1 MNNPTPNLAP
11 RIPSMKSQEKRIDK
25 LKQVLERLSRGEIVQ
40 NRQLKTV
47 LGAEGY
53 ARYCYDYREQEQ
65 LREIL
70 ADKPKEIIE
79 YERRLKAAT
88 FAYNKADSK
97 SIKGQ
102 HKSASKMFN
111 YTDTLFERLA
121 EYLSEKIAGDLD
133 LEAWFDRTVETTP
146 ENSFGLSPDSFPQV
160 ITSRSLNNAG
170 GGHLVNKRTIREV
183 KIDAV
188 KAILE
193 ELTSPKQETVVDTTD
208 QMARFK
214 RLRQLSGD

>member
-1 MNNPTPNLAP
+1 
-11 RIPSMKSQEKRIDK
+11 MKSKEKRIDK
-25 LKQVLERLSRGEIVQ
+25 LREVLERLSRRKTVQ

-70 ADKPKEIIE
+70 ANKPKVITE

-88 FAYNKADSK
+88 FSYNKADNK
-97 SIKGQ
+97 SLKGQ

-170 GGHLVNKRTIREV
+170 GGHLINKLTIREV

-188 KAILE
+188 KTILE
-193 ELTSPKQETVVDTTD
+193 ELTALEQETVVDTTD

>member
-1 MNNPTPNLAP
+1 M
-11 RIPSMKSQEKRIDK
+11 
-25 LKQVLERLSRGEIVQ
+25 
-40 NRQLKTV
+40 
-47 LGAEGY
+47 
-53 ARYCYDYREQEQ
+53 
-65 LREIL
+65 
-70 ADKPKEIIE
+70 
-79 YERRLKAAT
+79 
-88 FAYNKADSK
+88 
-97 SIKGQ
+97 
-102 HKSASKMFN
+102 
-111 YTDTLFERLA
+111 
-121 EYLSEKIAGDLD
+121 
-133 LEAWFDRTVETTP
+133 EAWFDRTVEATP

-193 ELTSPKQETVVDTTD
+193 ELTALEQETVVDTTD

>member
-1 MNNPTPNLAP
+1 MQISP
-11 RIPSMKSQEKRIDK
+11 
-25 LKQVLERLSRGEIVQ
+25 LKQIAKIQKIIERLSRGKIVQ

-70 ADKPKEIIE
+70 ANKPKVITE

-88 FAYNKADSK
+88 FSYNKAVSK
-97 SIKGQ
+97 SIKRQ
-102 HKSASKMFN
+102 HKTASKMFN
-111 YTDTLFERLA
+111 CTDTLFERLA

-146 ENSFGLSPDSFPQV
+146 ENSFGLDPDSFPQI
-160 ITSRSLNNAG
+160 ITSRSPNNAG

-183 KIDAV
+183 KMDAIE
-188 KAILE
+188 AILE
-193 ELTSPKQETVVDTTD
+193 ELTAPEQETVVDTTD

-214 RLRQLSGD
+214 RLRKLSGD

>member
-1 MNNPTPNLAP
+1 M
-11 RIPSMKSQEKRIDK
+11 
-25 LKQVLERLSRGEIVQ
+25 LERLSRRKTVQ

-53 ARYCYDYREQEQ
+53 ARYLDDCHEQEK
-65 LREIL
+65 LREML
-70 ADKPKEIIE
+70 ANKPKVITE

-88 FAYNKADSK
+88 FSYNKADSK
-97 SIKGQ
+97 SIKRQ

-133 LEAWFDRTVETTP
+133 LEAWFDRTVETTS

-214 RLRQLSGD
+214 RLRELSGD

>member
-1 MNNPTPNLAP
+1 
-11 RIPSMKSQEKRIDK
+11 MKSKEKRIDR

-70 ADKPKEIIE
+70 ADKPKEITE

-97 SIKGQ
+97 SIKRQ

-121 EYLSEKIAGDLD
+121 EYLIPTCSDQ
-133 LEAWFDRTVETTP
+133 
-146 ENSFGLSPDSFPQV
+146 NS
-160 ITSRSLNNAG
+160 
-170 GGHLVNKRTIREV
+170 
-183 KIDAV
+183 
-188 KAILE
+188 
-193 ELTSPKQETVVDTTD
+193 
-208 QMARFK
+208 
-214 RLRQLSGD
+214 

>member
-47 LGAEGY
+47 LGTEGY
-53 ARYCYDYREQEQ
+53 ARYCYDYREQKQ

-70 ADKPKEIIE
+70 ADKPKKITE

-88 FAYNKADSK
+88 FSYNKADNK
-97 SIKGQ
+97 SVKGQ
-102 HKSASKMFN
+102 HKSAHKMFN
-111 YTDTLFERLA
+111 YTDTLFERLE

-193 ELTSPKQETVVDTTD
+193 ELTAPEQETVVDTTD

-214 RLRQLSGD
+214 RLRQLSVD

>member
-1 MNNPTPNLAP
+1 
-11 RIPSMKSQEKRIDK
+11 MKSKEKRIDR

-70 ADKPKEIIE
+70 ADKPKEITE

-88 FAYNKADSK
+88 FAYNKADNK
-97 SIKGQ
+97 SVKGQ
-102 HKSASKMFN
+102 HKTAHKMFN

-121 EYLSEKIAGDLD
+121 EYLSEKIAGHLD

-160 ITSRSLNNAG
+160 ITSRSLKNAG

-214 RLRQLSGD
+214 RLRQISSD

>member
-1 MNNPTPNLAP
+1 
-11 RIPSMKSQEKRIDK
+11 MKSQEKRIDK
-25 LKQVLERLSRGEIVQ
+25 LKQVLERLSRRKIVQ

-70 ADKPKEIIE
+70 ADKPKEITE

-88 FAYNKADSK
+88 FSYNKADNK
-97 SIKGQ
+97 SLKGQ

-193 ELTSPKQETVVDTTD
+193 ELSTLEQETVVDTTD

>member
-1 MNNPTPNLAP
+1 
-11 RIPSMKSQEKRIDK
+11 MKSKEKRINK

-47 LGAEGY
+47 LGIEDY
-53 ARYCYDYREQEQ
+53 ARYCDDYREQTQ
-65 LREIL
+65 LRDML
-70 ADKPKEIIE
+70 KDKPDELTE
-79 YERRLKAAT
+79 YERRLRAAT
-88 FAYNKADSK
+88 FAYSKADSK
-97 SIKGQ
+97 GSRGRSK
-102 HKSASKMFN
+102 AVTKMFN
-111 YTDTLFERLA
+111 DADTLFERLS
-121 EYLSEKIAGDLD
+121 EYLSEKIAGHLD
-133 LEAWFDRTVETTP
+133 LETWFDRPVKTGF
-146 ENSFGLSPDSFPQV
+146 ENSFGLSPDSFPQI
-160 ITSRSLNNAG
+160 ITSKSLKNMG
-170 GGHLVNKRTIREV
+170 GGYLSSKRTIREV

>member
-1 MNNPTPNLAP
+1 MQ
-11 RIPSMKSQEKRIDK
+11 KSSDK
-25 LKQVLERLSRGEIVQ
+25 QIAKLQKVLDRLSRREIVQ

-53 ARYCYDYREQEQ
+53 ARYCYDYRGQEQ
-65 LREIL
+65 LREML
-70 ADKPKEIIE
+70 ADKPKEITE

-97 SIKGQ
+97 SQKG
-102 HKSASKMFN
+102 HRSAKKMFGVS
-111 YTDTLFERLA
+111 DTLFERLS
-121 EYLSEKIAGDLD
+121 EYLTEKIVRHHD
-133 LEAWFDRTVETTP
+133 LEAWFDRPLAMAAED
-146 ENSFGLSPDSFPQV
+146 SFGLSPDSFPQV

-183 KIDAV
+183 KMDAV

-193 ELTSPKQETVVDTTD
+193 ELTAPEQETVVDTTD

>member
-1 MNNPTPNLAP
+1 
-11 RIPSMKSQEKRIDK
+11 MKSQEKRNDR
-25 LKQVLERLSRGEIVQ
+25 LKKVLERLSRRKIVQ
-40 NRQLKTV
+40 NRQLKTL
-47 LGAEGY
+47 LGVEHY
-53 ARYCYDYREQEQ
+53 ARYLDDYCEQEQ
-65 LREIL
+65 LREML
-70 ADKPKEIIE
+70 GDKPKVITE

-88 FAYNKADSK
+88 FSYNKADSK

-133 LEAWFDRTVETTP
+133 LEAWFDRAVETTP
-146 ENSFGLSPDSFPQV
+146 ENSFGLDPDSFPKI

-183 KIDAV
+183 KMDAV

>member
-1 MNNPTPNLAP
+1 MNDTTPNLDP
-11 RIPSMKSQEKRIDK
+11 RNTSMKSQEKRNDR

-40 NRQLKTV
+40 NRQLKSV
-47 LGAEGY
+47 LGSEGY

-70 ADKPKEIIE
+70 ANKPKVITE

-88 FAYNKADSK
+88 FSYNKADNK
-97 SIKGQ
+97 SVKGQ

-146 ENSFGLSPDSFPQV
+146 ENSFGLDPDSFPKI
-160 ITSRSLNNAG
+160 ITSRSLNNKG
-170 GGHLVNKRTIREV
+170 GGYLVNKRTIREV
-183 KIDAV
+183 KVDAV
-188 KAILE
+188 EVVLA
-193 ELTSPKQETVVDTTD
+193 ELTAPEQEIVVDTTD

>member
-1 MNNPTPNLAP
+1 
-11 RIPSMKSQEKRIDK
+11 MKSQEKRFNK

-47 LGAEGY
+47 LGTEGY

-65 LREIL
+65 LREML
-70 ADKPKEIIE
+70 GDKPKEIIE

-88 FAYNKADSK
+88 FSYNKADNK
-97 SIKGQ
+97 SVKGQ
-102 HKSASKMFN
+102 HTSASKMFN
-111 YTDTLFERLA
+111 YTDGLFERLA

-146 ENSFGLSPDSFPQV
+146 ENSFGLDPDSFPQI

-183 KIDAV
+183 KIDAIE
-188 KAILE
+188 AILE
-193 ELTSPKQETVVDTTD
+193 ELTAPEQETVVDTID

>member
-1 MNNPTPNLAP
+1 
-11 RIPSMKSQEKRIDK
+11 MKSQEKRNK
-25 LKQVLERLSRGEIVQ
+25 RLKQVLARRSRGEIVQ

-53 ARYCYDYREQEQ
+53 ARYLDDYCEQTQ

-70 ADKPKEIIE
+70 ANKPKVITE

-88 FAYNKADSK
+88 FSYNKADSK
-97 SIKGQ
+97 SIKRQ

-133 LEAWFDRTVETTP
+133 LEAWFDRAVETTP
-146 ENSFGLSPDSFPQV
+146 ENSFGLDPDSFPKI

-193 ELTSPKQETVVDTTD
+193 ELTALEQETVVDTTD

-214 RLRQLSGD
+214 RLRQLSVD

>member
-1 MNNPTPNLAP
+1 
-11 RIPSMKSQEKRIDK
+11 MKSQEKRNDR
-25 LKQVLERLSRGEIVQ
+25 LKKVLERLSRRKIVQ
-40 NRQLKTV
+40 NRQLKTL
-47 LGAEGY
+47 LGVEHY
-53 ARYCYDYREQEQ
+53 ARYLDDYREQKQ
-65 LREIL
+65 LREML
-70 ADKPKEIIE
+70 GDKPKEITE

-97 SIKGQ
+97 SIKRQ

-146 ENSFGLSPDSFPQV
+146 ENSFGLSPDSFPQI
-160 ITSRSLNNAG
+160 ITSKSLKNMG
-170 GGHLVNKRTIREV
+170 GGYVNSLRTIREV

-188 KAILE
+188 KAVLE
-193 ELTSPKQETVVDTTD
+193 ELTALEQETVVDTTD

-214 RLRQLSGD
+214 KLRTLSSD

>member
-1 MNNPTPNLAP
+1 
-11 RIPSMKSQEKRIDK
+11 MKSQEKRIDK

-53 ARYCYDYREQEQ
+53 ARYCYDYRGQEQ
-65 LREIL
+65 LREML
-70 ADKPKEIIE
+70 ADKPKVITE

-88 FAYNKADSK
+88 FSYNKADNK
-97 SIKGQ
+97 SVKGQ
-102 HKSASKMFN
+102 HKSAHKMFN

-121 EYLSEKIAGDLD
+121 EYLSEKIAGHLD

-160 ITSRSLNNAG
+160 ITSRSLKNAG

-193 ELTSPKQETVVDTTD
+193 ELTALEQETVVDTTD

-214 RLRQLSGD
+214 RLRTLSSD

>member
-1 MNNPTPNLAP
+1 
-11 RIPSMKSQEKRIDK
+11 MKSKEKRIDR

-70 ADKPKEIIE
+70 ADKPKEITE

-97 SIKGQ
+97 SIKRQ

-121 EYLSEKIAGDLD
+121 EYLSEKIAGHLD

-160 ITSRSLNNAG
+160 ITSRSLKNAG

>member
-1 MNNPTPNLAP
+1 MQKSSDKQIAKLQKVLA
-11 RIPSMKSQEKRIDK
+11 
-25 LKQVLERLSRGEIVQ
+25 RLSRGEIVQ

-70 ADKPKEIIE
+70 ANKPKVITE

-88 FAYNKADSK
+88 FSYNKADNK
-97 SIKGQ
+97 SVKGQ

-146 ENSFGLSPDSFPQV
+146 ENSFGLDPDSFPKI
-160 ITSRSLNNAG
+160 ITSRSLNNKG
-170 GGHLVNKRTIREV
+170 GGYLVNKRTIREV
-183 KIDAV
+183 KVDAV
-188 KAILE
+188 EVVLA
-193 ELTSPKQETVVDTTD
+193 ELTAPEQEIVVDTTD

>member
-1 MNNPTPNLAP
+1 
-11 RIPSMKSQEKRIDK
+11 MKSQEKRINK
-25 LKQVLERLSRGEIVQ
+25 LKQVLERLSREKIVQ

-53 ARYCYDYREQEQ
+53 ARYCYDCHEQTQ
-65 LREIL
+65 LREML
-70 ADKPKEIIE
+70 GDKPKVITE

-88 FAYNKADSK
+88 FSYNKADSK

>member
-1 MNNPTPNLAP
+1 M
-11 RIPSMKSQEKRIDK
+11 
-25 LKQVLERLSRGEIVQ
+25 Q

-53 ARYCYDYREQEQ
+53 ARYLDDCHEQEK
-65 LREIL
+65 LREML
-70 ADKPKEIIE
+70 ANKPKVITE

-88 FAYNKADSK
+88 FSYNKADNK
-97 SIKGQ
+97 SVKGQ
-102 HKSASKMFN
+102 HKSAHKMFN
-111 YTDTLFERLA
+111 YTDGLFERLA

-133 LEAWFDRTVETTP
+133 LEAWFDRAVETTP

-214 RLRQLSGD
+214 RLRQISSD

>member
-1 MNNPTPNLAP
+1 
-11 RIPSMKSQEKRIDK
+11 MKSQEKRINK
-25 LKQVLERLSRGEIVQ
+25 LKQVLERLSRGKIVQ
-40 NRQLKTV
+40 NRQLKSV
-47 LGAEGY
+47 LGTKGY
-53 ARYCYDYREQEQ
+53 ARYLDDCHVQEQ
-65 LREIL
+65 LREML
-70 ADKPKEIIE
+70 GDKPKEIIE

-88 FAYNKADSK
+88 FSYNKADSK
-97 SIKGQ
+97 SVKGQ
-102 HKSASKMFN
+102 HKTAHKMFN
-111 YTDTLFERLA
+111 YTDGLFERLA
-121 EYLSEKIAGDLD
+121 EYLSEKIAGHLD

-146 ENSFGLSPDSFPQV
+146 ENSFGLDPDSFPQI
-160 ITSRSLNNAG
+160 ITSKSLKNMG
-170 GGHLVNKRTIREV
+170 GGYLNSKRTIREV